1 MGELNIDNE
10 SVILNKYNINP
21 NELYVIK
28 CLLFLKEEED
38 KYLKSYLQLSEDI
51 RGRLS
56 DILLS
61 LKNKHIILSDYK
73 IPTAGQSIDLCKV
86 PFSKNFLK
94 DYYRS
99 SFELGKELF
108 EVYPKFGNINGSI
121 VSLRTVASKFNSLE
135 DAFRRYGKEIHY
147 KDNIHK
153 EIIDLVKWA
162 NDNDVLNMGF
172 AAFIINQSWIDL
184 KELRDGNIGKYN
196 LNAVKL
202 L

>member
-1 MGELNIDNE
+1 MSELNIDNE

-38 KYLKSYLQLSEDI
+38 KYLKNYLQLPEEI
-51 RGRLS
+51 RGRFS
-56 DILLS
+56 DILIS
-61 LKNKHIILSDYK
+61 LKNKHIILSNFK
-73 IPTAGQSIDLCKV
+73 IPTTGQSMDLCEI

-108 EVYPKFGNINGSI
+108 EAYPKFGNINGNI

-147 KDNIHK
+147 KDELHK

-162 NDNDVLNMGF
+162 RDNDVLNMGF

-184 KELRDGNIGKYN
+184 KELRDGNIGTYN

>member
-1 MGELNIDNE
+1 MSELNIDNE

-28 CLLFLKEEED
+28 CILYMFEEED
-38 KYLKSYLQLSEDI
+38 KYIKSYLQLPEEV
-51 RGRLS
+51 RGNFS
-56 DILLS
+56 DILIS
-61 LKNKHIILSDYK
+61 LKNKHIILSTYK
-73 IPTAGQSIDLCKV
+73 VPNKGESFDLTEI

-99 SFELGKELF
+99 SFELGNELF

-147 KDNIHK
+147 KEKTHK
-153 EIIDLVKWA
+153 EIVELVKWA
-162 NDNDVLNMGF
+162 KSNDVLKIGF